1 MSLSRAY
8 VIWFYFQDIII
19 SQESD
24 WLDSERKEYAAEY
37 TQLWPEMDLDR
48 PNSIAMRTDK
58 SSFGTATASVVTESG
73 GTWSSLLDFTE
84 EEYMHSKARATDWCE
99 YAHQSTAFPY

>member
-1 MSLSRAY
+1 MPLQLVPLGSSACLAVGSLLVSRPFSDNHPKNSLKRIVSLSWAY

-37 TQLWPEMDLDR
+37 TQL
-48 PNSIAMRTDK
+48 
-58 SSFGTATASVVTESG
+58 
-73 GTWSSLLDFTE
+73 
-84 EEYMHSKARATDWCE
+84 
-99 YAHQSTAFPY
+99 